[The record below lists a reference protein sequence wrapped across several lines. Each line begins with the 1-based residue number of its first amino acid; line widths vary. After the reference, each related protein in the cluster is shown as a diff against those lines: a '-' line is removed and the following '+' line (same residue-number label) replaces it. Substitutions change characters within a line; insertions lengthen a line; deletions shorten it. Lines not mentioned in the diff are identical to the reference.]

1 MIRNDSK
8 RAYKLRYQLKND
20 IQDTIN
26 MNKDTQEQLRNAR
39 VFEKTPR
46 NNMLKIKISEETSKN
61 LHIEEHSGETRDK
74 FQEKMVGIDKSQ
86 NLDTKKTKLWL
97 QMLRIMS

>member
-46 NNMLKIKISEETSKN
+46 NNMLKIKISEETS
-61 LHIEEHSGETRDK
+61 
-74 FQEKMVGIDKSQ
+74 
-86 NLDTKKTKLWL
+86 
-97 QMLRIMS
+97 

>member
-61 LHIEEHSGETRDK
+61 LHIEENSGETRDK

-86 NLDTKKTKLWL
+86 NLDTKKTKL
-97 QMLRIMS
+97 